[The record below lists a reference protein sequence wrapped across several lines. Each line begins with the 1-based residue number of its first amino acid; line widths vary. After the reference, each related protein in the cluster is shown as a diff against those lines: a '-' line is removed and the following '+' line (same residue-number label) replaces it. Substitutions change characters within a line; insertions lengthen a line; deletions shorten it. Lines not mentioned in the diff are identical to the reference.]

1 MYNET
6 ENLKLCQGK
15 NRFFQIIKGRKT
27 IEKQGDLEM
36 EYRTN
41 RRTGDKI
48 SIIGLGASSI
58 SQAGEKE
65 GIETLKMAFDNGINY
80 FDLAGG
86 DVECFPY
93 YGEAFEN
100 VRDKVMYQI
109 HFGANYETGSY
120 GWTTNLEKIKK
131 SIAWQLEQL
140 RTDYIDYGFIHC
152 IDEESDWNAYKK
164 NGILD
169 YIKELKEKGIVKH
182 IGISSHTP
190 ELVHK
195 ALDTGLIDMVMF
207 SINPAY
213 DYEQGAYANGSVDE
227 RMELYKRCEAEGVG
241 ISVMKAFSSGQL
253 LDARTSPFGK
263 ALTKIQCIKYALDK
277 PGVLTVLPGI
287 RGKKDLEE
295 ILQFNNAGDEEKDYS
310 IISEFTPPEATGKCV
325 YCNHCEPCPMGLDI
339 GLINKY
345 YDLSRSGDI
354 LAKDHYKNLEK
365 TAKDCIQCG
374 HCNTRCP
381 FKVDQMSR
389 MKEIANYFGNI

>member
-1 MYNET
+1 MH
-6 ENLKLCQGK
+6 
-15 NRFFQIIKGRKT
+15 I
-27 IEKQGDLEM
+27 
-36 EYRTN
+36 
-41 RRTGDKI
+41 
-48 SIIGLGASSI
+48 
-58 SQAGEKE
+58 
-65 GIETLKMAFDNGINY
+65 
-80 FDLAGG
+80 
-86 DVECFPY
+86 PY
-93 YGEAFEN
+93 YEKAFEN
-100 VRDKVMYQI
+100 VRDKVIYQV

-120 GWTTNLEKIKK
+120 SWTTNLEKVKK

-140 RTDYIDYGFIHC
+140 KTNYIDYGFIHC
-152 IDEESDWNAYKK
+152 IDEESDWNAYQK

-195 ALDTGLIDMVMF
+195 ALDTELIDMVMF

-213 DYEQGAYANGSVDE
+213 DYEQGTYANGSVNE
-227 RMELYKRCEAEGVG
+227 RMELYRRGEAEGVG

-253 LDARTSPFGK
+253 LDERISPFGK
-263 ALTKIQCIKYALDK
+263 ALTKTQCIQYALDK
-277 PGVLTVLPGI
+277 SGVLTVLPGI
-287 RGKKDLEE
+287 RGKEDLEE
-295 ILQFNNAGDEEKDYS
+295 ILQFDKATDEEKDYS
-310 IISEFTPPEATGKCV
+310 IISAFTPPEASGKCV

-345 YDLSRSGDI
+345 YDLSKAGDI

-381 FKVDQMSR
+381 FKADQMNR
-389 MKEIANYFGNI
+389 MREIANYFENI